1 MHYCKTRYYVPL
13 WGRWLNADSPYCLDQ
28 FNILENNLF
37 TYSGNNP
44 INRLDLEGNKWD
56 WGIFFRGLFMLAT
69 AVAAVALSVTTF
81 GAGIPVGMSI
91 VAGVTAA
98 AGVLTGVNAVAT
110 MVEASTDYNFV
121 RDGLFNEVLGLD
133 DSTYDIY
140 SNVVEGIAI
149 VGTMILG
156 AYHCTGQYKASKAS
170 QKFLGKGYK
179 KAGKNRWISSD
190 SFRQVR
196 WDTTHHM
203 YKGKP
208 SGLHFNWETFS
219 KPIAK
224 GVRNE
229 ITKDVHVWVKWLH
242 YYY

>member
-1 MHYCKTRYYVPL
+1 
-13 WGRWLNADSPYCLDQ
+13 
-28 FNILENNLF
+28 
-37 TYSGNNP
+37 
-44 INRLDLEGNKWD
+44 
-56 WGIFFRGLFMLAT
+56 
-69 AVAAVALSVTTF
+69 
-81 GAGIPVGMSI
+81 
-91 VAGVTAA
+91 
-98 AGVLTGVNAVAT
+98 
-110 MVEASTDYNFV
+110 
-121 RDGLFNEVLGLD
+121 
-133 DSTYDIY
+133 
-140 SNVVEGIAI
+140 
-149 VGTMILG
+149 MILG

-190 SFRQVR
+190 GFRQVR
-196 WDTTHHM
+196 WDASHHM

-229 ITKDVHVWVKWLH
+229 IVEDVHVWIKWFH